1 MQNNLN
7 ALKQDKRNK
16 RLCKVL
22 SVVFVVFMILSTVM
36 TSVSAATNVWGVET
50 SQINRDYFYS
60 LGLGGTSCYSSW
72 YIVRQRC
79 FYTALKLANS
89 FNGYVVD
96 TDINGNAVRQLNTC
110 YAAHLKNEANPLR
123 DRWNNLRY
131 QIQECMTDTS
141 NLCGASE
148 GVRYLIDGDSSKAV
162 TVEQYQLLLSELNQR
177 TAELTQ
183 LVADIKSLYSY
194 ALTAGDNSSVNAI
207 NNSKSLINE
216 LWARLGGVIIDFGSG
231 NGSASNFLG
240 ISVSSASIQQAA
252 DNLSAIFKTFA
263 YAIAVILFGVNITT
277 TSLQNEILTLRGGIK
292 VFARIIL
299 VKFWIDLAIPICIY
313 VLNII
318 NSIAAQIMTQLNVTT
333 SAANIFTENFSY
345 NTASSGTF
353 EIIANYLAKITEFIK
368 ILLTGSPLLILF
380 LVVAVCIVIV
390 MVKMV
395 ARVLELTCLTAV
407 APVFFATL
415 VGEESKRY
423 FRKFISAFL
432 STAGYVLFVTI
443 TYAIS
448 TQWVASTSPST
459 IHTPDPTVNVVTNLI
474 NVLPRAI
481 IIIACCRVVV
491 KPPRVLTSLLDG

>member
-1 MQNNLN
+1 MHKNISAIRQE
-7 ALKQDKRNK
+7 KRNK

-22 SVVFVVFMILSTVM
+22 SVIFVILMILSTVI
-36 TSVSAATNVWGVET
+36 TSVSAAVNVWGVDT
-50 SQINRDYFYS
+50 TQIDKSYFYS
-60 LGLGGTSCYSSW
+60 LGMGSSCYTSW
-72 YIVRQRC
+72 YITRQRC
-79 FYTALKLANS
+79 FYTARMLADS
-89 FNGYVVD
+89 FNGLIVN
-96 TDINGNAVRQLNTC
+96 TDINNNAVKQFNVC
-110 YAAHLKNEANPLR
+110 YTHNLKTEADVLR
-123 DRWNNLRY
+123 NRWNNLRY
-131 QIQECMTDTS
+131 QIQEAITDTGY
-141 NLCGASE
+141 LCGSSE
-148 GVRYLIDGDSSKAV
+148 GVRYLISGDSSKAV
-162 TVEQYQLLLSELNQR
+162 TEDQYQNLLSELSQR
-177 TAELTQ
+177 TKELNELAQ
-183 LVADIKSLYSY
+183 DIKQLYSF

-216 LWARLGGVIIDFGSG
+216 LWARLGSVIIDFGSG
-231 NGSASNFLG
+231 NDSTTNFLG
-240 ISVSSASIQQAA
+240 ISVSSASIQQA
-252 DNLSAIFKTFA
+252 
-263 YAIAVILFGVNITT
+263 AVILFGVNITT

-318 NSIAAQIMTQLNVTT
+318 NSLASQIMTQLNVNT

-345 NTASSGTF
+345 NTTSSGTF
-353 EIIANYLAKITEFIK
+353 EIIANYLAKINEFIN
-368 ILLTGSPLLILF
+368 IVLTGSPLLILF
-380 LVVAVCIVIV
+380 FVVAVCIVIV

-423 FRKFISAFL
+423 FRRFISAFL
-432 STAGYVLFVTI
+432 STAGYILFVTI

-448 TQWVASTSPST
+448 TQWVANTSPST
-459 IHTPDPTVNVVTNLI
+459 IHTADPTVNVVTNLI

>member
-1 MQNNLN
+1 MHKNISAIRQE
-7 ALKQDKRNK
+7 KRNK

-22 SVVFVVFMILSTVM
+22 SVIFVILMILSTVI
-36 TSVSAATNVWGVET
+36 TSVSAAVNVWGVDT
-50 SQINRDYFYS
+50 TQIDKSYFYS
-60 LGLGGTSCYSSW
+60 LGMGSSCYTSW
-72 YIVRQRC
+72 YITRQRC
-79 FYTALKLANS
+79 FYTARMLADS
-89 FNGYVVD
+89 FNGLIVN
-96 TDINGNAVRQLNTC
+96 TDINNNAVKQFNVC
-110 YAAHLKNEANPLR
+110 YTHNLKTEADVLR
-123 DRWNNLRY
+123 NRWNNLRY
-131 QIQECMTDTS
+131 QIQEAITDTGY
-141 NLCGASE
+141 LCGSSE
-148 GVRYLIDGDSSKAV
+148 GVRYLISGDSSKAV
-162 TVEQYQLLLSELNQR
+162 TEDQYQNLLSELSQR
-177 TAELTQ
+177 TKELNE
-183 LVADIKSLYSY
+183 LVQDIKQLYSF

-216 LWARLGGVIIDFGSG
+216 LWARLGGVIVDFGSG
-231 NGSASNFLG
+231 NGSTTNFLG
-240 ISVSSASIQQAA
+240 ISVSSASIKQAA
-252 DNLSAIFKTFA
+252 DNLLAIFKTFA
-263 YAIAVILFGVNITT
+263 YAIAVVLFGVNNTT

-292 VFARIIL
+292 VFVRVIL

-318 NSIAAQIMTQLNVTT
+318 NGIASQIITQLNINT
-333 SAANIFTENFSY
+333 AAAGIFTENFSY
-345 NTASSGTF
+345 NTTSSGTF
-353 EIIANYLAKITEFIK
+353 EIIANYLAKVIEFIK
-368 ILLTGSPLLILF
+368 IILTGSPLLILF
-380 LVVAVCIVIV
+380 FVVAVCIVIV

-448 TQWVASTSPST
+448 TQWVANTSPST
-459 IHTPDPTVNVVTNLI
+459 IYTPDPTINVVSNMI

>member
-1 MQNNLN
+1 MPKSLN

-36 TSVSAATNVWGVET
+36 TSVSAATNVWGVDT
-50 SQINRDYFYS
+50 TQIDKSYFYN
-60 LGLGGTSCYSSW
+60 LGMGGSCNNSW
-72 YIVRQRC
+72 YITRQRC
-79 FYTALKLANS
+79 FYTARLLADS
-89 FNGYVVD
+89 FNGYIVD
-96 TDINGNAVRQLNTC
+96 TDINNNVLKQFNVC
-110 YAAHLKNEANPLR
+110 YTRNLKTEADVLKN
-123 DRWNNLRY
+123 RWNNLRY
-131 QIQECMTDTS
+131 QIQEAMTDTGY
-141 NLCGASE
+141 LCGSSE
-148 GVRYLIDGDSSKAV
+148 GIRYLVSGDSTKAV
-162 TVEQYQLLLSELNQR
+162 TEEQYQNLLLELNQR
-177 TAELTQ
+177 NTELEQ
-183 LVADIKSLYSY
+183 LTADIKSLYSY
-194 ALTAGDNSSVNAI
+194 ALIAGDNASVNAI

-216 LWARLGGVIIDFGSG
+216 LWARLGSVIIDFGSG
-231 NGSASNFLG
+231 NDSTTNFLG

-252 DNLSAIFKTFA
+252 DSLSAIFKTFA

-318 NSIAAQIMTQLNVTT
+318 NSLASQIMTQLNVNT

-345 NTASSGTF
+345 NTTSSGTF
-353 EIIANYLAKITEFIK
+353 EIIANYLAKINEFIN
-368 ILLTGSPLLILF
+368 IVLTGSPLLILF
-380 LVVAVCIVIV
+380 FVVAVCIVIV

-423 FRKFISAFL
+423 FRRFISAFL

-448 TQWVASTSPST
+448 TQWVANTSPST
-459 IHTPDPTVNVVTNLI
+459 IHTADPTVNVVTNLI